1 MDIKLPINPHIREA
15 IENEL
20 ANGTPLIEKDTF
32 DPRVNNR
39 HESLIPLVD
48 GLYKDLFRFEAG
60 AGFVLNYERFREGL
74 LTDDQADKFLIDTLK
89 HLRVAHLKVIH
100 PQLDIDGM
108 IMHLV
113 RERFEKTSCEE
124 LKDLCI
130 QKRDPE
136 ALHPRNTH
144 IFEMLK
150 GVLVT
155 HATKIAPMAIA
166 LGQSKDLVLKHLK
179 SVIDESLTA
188 LDITPERCPHIRMG
202 FLHHFLIAYPELWG
216 QENVEPYHFLG
227 EPMIHMAS
235 GRGMCVDKEVAWGEA
250 GKSLIRN
257 PGRQIPLGLTGF
269 TLDYLAEI
277 DPGVLDAKHLLREGT
292 RSAVWLDRCH
302 NLESGLPIL
311 ERLLAYGVVHPA
323 LWRIDVVSKLSEEGK
338 RSALLCYA
346 NGIEHPAL
354 DCIDG
359 VEPMMMSEAGKR
371 VAMLEKTI
379 PVRIAQAIVEI
390 APDAYDWAFSMA
402 KKFSEV
408 QRLADLKWP
417 SNEQL
422 LKLSPKNKRLLLE
435 GDLGI

>member
-1 MDIKLPINPHIREA
+1 MDIKLPINPHVRQF

-20 ANGTPLIEKDTF
+20 TSGTPVIVKEMLGGVTA
-32 DPRVNNR
+32 R
-39 HESLIPLVD
+39 LQTTLPLVD
-48 GLYKDLFRFEAG
+48 GLYQEHGPRLSCGEA
-60 AGFVLNYERFREGL
+60 FILNYSRFADGL

-89 HLRVAHLKVIH
+89 HLRIAHLKVIH

-113 RERFEKTSCEE
+113 RERFEKTSYEE

-136 ALHPRNTH
+136 PLHPRNTH

-166 LGQSKDLVLKHLK
+166 LGQSKGLVLKHLK

-227 EPMIHMAS
+227 EPMIHMAP
-235 GRGMCVDKEVAWGEA
+235 GRGMCVDKAVAWGEA

-269 TLDYLAEI
+269 TLDYLVSI

-346 NGIEHPAL
+346 NGVEHPAL

-359 VEPMMMSEAGKR
+359 VEPMMSEAGKR
-371 VAMLEKTI
+371 AAMLEKTI
-379 PVRIAQAIVEI
+379 PVRMAQAIVESS
-390 APDAYDWAFSMA
+390 PDAYDQAFSMV

-417 SNEQL
+417 SDEQL

-435 GDLGI
+435 GDLEL